1 MFKRLIII
9 TLVLSFAVSALYAE
23 EQADQEY
30 INKLA
35 YRRDKLSLVV
45 KTREVQEKR
54 SYSSTDISSYTYS
67 YEAHSQTYGN
77 IATSALQRSEA
88 KEISDWYIYK
98 GGIRELSDIE
108 FLDLTGDRAGAAR
121 IRDEDSR
128 RSGIRMIGN
137 VAIGAGALTMIA
149 GAGLSAGQSVI
160 TGGALLM
167 VTGFFVSA
175 FNLSPH
181 HYIQPDYAQEKI
193 DEYNVAL
200 KKKLN
205 LPLTYE

>member
-1 MFKRLIII
+1 M
-9 TLVLSFAVSALYAE
+9 TLVLSFTASVLYAQQ
-23 EQADQEY
+23 QADQEY

-35 YRRDKLSLVV
+35 YRRDKLNLIV
-45 KTREVQEKR
+45 KSRQVQENR
-54 SYSSTDISSYTYS
+54 SYSTTDISSYTYS
-67 YEAHSQTYGN
+67 YEAYSQTYGN

-88 KEISDWYIYK
+88 KEISDWYVYK
-98 GGIRELSDIE
+98 GGIRELSDTE
-108 FLDLTGDRAGAAR
+108 FLELVGDRAEAAR
-121 IRDEDSR
+121 VRDQDER
-128 RSGIRMIGN
+128 KAGMRLIGN
-137 VAIGAGALTMIA
+137 IAIGAGAVTMIA
-149 GAGLSAGQSVI
+149 GAGFSAGQPVI
-160 TGGALLM
+160 TGGALTM

-193 DEYNVAL
+193 DGYNVAL